1 MFENIGKFFK
11 RLKTKGNT
19 IIATTRAGEEFL
31 LLRNDFGT
39 VGAEVAAI
47 QKVIG
52 RSAGSV
58 EGISNA
64 NVSIESLAENSPL
77 KVHFTLELE
86 QNFSVNDVSKDLVAV
101 VKNDLEKFFAIP
113 EVEIYVRV
121 TDVSK
126 PKEKVK
132 RRVR

>member
-1 MFENIGKFFK
+1 MFESIKNFLGN
-11 RLKTKGNT
+11 LKSKGNT
-19 IIATTRAGEEFL
+19 IISTSRASEEFI

-39 VGAEVAAI
+39 VGAEVATI

-52 RSAGSV
+52 RSASSV
-58 EGISNA
+58 EGISSASVSVESSAKNA
-64 NVSIESLAENSPL
+64 PL

-86 QNFSVNDVSKDLVAV
+86 QNFSVNDVSKDLVSAV
-101 VKNDLEKFFAIP
+101 KGDLEKFFAILD
-113 EVEIYVRV
+113 VEIYVRV